1 MLGWLET
8 QEAPRWCPGH
18 GRRDDGGGERRA
30 GLRRGL
36 YARKDADSAGSA
48 GSPGT
53 DLGPVGGFETG
64 RSAGSRSARHERV
77 GWLVAEVV
85 RHGAA
90 RTSHRLTTNGLARPS
105 AGSGRPLRERGGRGC
120 LYWAGERVGRLSAE
134 ARMPLEVWI
143 IFMALVVA
151 AVVLLP
157 RILPP
162 TGPTCTRCEGS
173 GSVNERWPD
182 PSKPGGWHELSGKC
196 PKCDGKGRLRR

>member
-1 MLGWLET
+1 M
-8 QEAPRWCPGH
+8 
-18 GRRDDGGGERRA
+18 ER
-30 GLRRGL
+30 L
-36 YARKDADSAGSA
+36 SQ
-48 GSPGT
+48 P
-53 DLGPVGGFETG
+53 
-64 RSAGSRSARHERV
+64 ERV
-77 GWLVAEVV
+77 GLGPAAAYTG
-85 RHGAA
+85 GA
-90 RTSHRLTTNGLARPS
+90 RDG
-105 AGSGRPLRERGGRGC
+105 
-120 LYWAGERVGRLSAE
+120 GRLSGGAG
-134 ARMPLEVWI
+134 MPVEVWI